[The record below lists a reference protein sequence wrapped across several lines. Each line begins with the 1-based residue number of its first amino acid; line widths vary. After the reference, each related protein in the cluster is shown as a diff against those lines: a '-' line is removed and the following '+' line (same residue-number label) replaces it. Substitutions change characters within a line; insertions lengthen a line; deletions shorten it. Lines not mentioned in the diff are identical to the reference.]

1 MVRAIS
7 VITLAHGGVSNKW
20 LVLLFVRIAYC
31 RNMTKATETKQLKAL
46 GNRIATV
53 RRERGITQEH
63 LAEKTGFTAVTIG
76 YIEQGRRSP
85 RVGTLFKIAECLKVP
100 VAELFKGL

>member
-1 MVRAIS
+1 MTRIS
-7 VITLAHGGVSNKW
+7 EA
-20 LVLLFVRIAYC
+20 
-31 RNMTKATETKQLKAL
+31 KQLKAL

-53 RRERGITQEH
+53 RRERGVTQEQ
-63 LAEKTGFTAVTIG
+63 LAEKTGFTSITIG

-85 RVGTLFKIAECLKVP
+85 RIATVFKIAECLKVP

>member
-1 MVRAIS
+1 MSRQS
-7 VITLAHGGVSNKW
+7 
-20 LVLLFVRIAYC
+20 
-31 RNMTKATETKQLKAL
+31 ETKQLKAL

-53 RRERGITQEH
+53 RRERGVTQEQ
-63 LAEKTGFTAVTIG
+63 LAELTGFTSITIG

-85 RVGTLFKIAECLKVP
+85 RIATVFKIAECLKVP

>member
-1 MVRAIS
+1 MD
-7 VITLAHGGVSNKW
+7 SNKW
-20 LVLLFVRIAYC
+20 LVLLTVRIYYR
-31 RNMTKATETKQLKAL
+31 RNMSRQSETKQLKAL

-53 RRERGITQEH
+53 RRERGVTQEQ
-63 LAEKTGFTAVTIG
+63 LAEKTGFTSITIG

-85 RVGTLFKIAECLKVP
+85 RIATVFKIAECLKVP

>member
-1 MVRAIS
+1 VNNVQHIYN
-7 VITLAHGGVSNKW
+7 SNKW
-20 LVLLFVRIAYC
+20 LVLLLVRIYYC
-31 RNMTKATETKQLKAL
+31 EGMVRQTEARQLKAL

-53 RRERGITQEH
+53 RRERGVTQEQ
-63 LAEKTGFTAVTIG
+63 LAEQTGFTSITIG

-85 RVGTLFKIAECLKVP
+85 RIATVFKIAECLKVP

>member
-1 MVRAIS
+1 
-7 VITLAHGGVSNKW
+7 
-20 LVLLFVRIAYC
+20 VLLVVRIYYC
-31 RNMTKATETKQLKAL
+31 GDMSRQSEEKQLKAL

-53 RRERGITQEH
+53 RRERGVTQEQ
-63 LAEKTGFTAVTIG
+63 LAEKTGFTSITIG

-85 RVGTLFKIAECLKVP
+85 RIATVFKIAECLKVP

>member
-1 MVRAIS
+1 MN
-7 VITLAHGGVSNKW
+7 SNKW
-20 LVLLFVRIAYC
+20 LVLLTVRIYYR
-31 RNMTKATETKQLKAL
+31 RNMSRQSETKQLKAL

-53 RRERGITQEH
+53 RRERGVTQEQ
-63 LAEKTGFTAVTIG
+63 LAEKTGFTSITIG

-85 RVGTLFKIAECLKVP
+85 RIATVFKIAECLKVP

>member
-1 MVRAIS
+1 
-7 VITLAHGGVSNKW
+7 
-20 LVLLFVRIAYC
+20 
-31 RNMTKATETKQLKAL
+31 MTRLSEAKQLKAL

-53 RRERGITQEH
+53 RRERGVTQEQ
-63 LAEKTGFTAVTIG
+63 LAEKTGFTSITIG

-85 RVGTLFKIAECLKVP
+85 RIATVFKIAECLRVP

>member
-1 MVRAIS
+1 
-7 VITLAHGGVSNKW
+7 
-20 LVLLFVRIAYC
+20 
-31 RNMTKATETKQLKAL
+31 MTRLSEAKQLKAL

-53 RRERGITQEH
+53 RRERSVTQEQ
-63 LAEKTGFTAVTIG
+63 LAEKTGFTSITIG

-85 RVGTLFKIAECLKVP
+85 RIATVFKIAECLKVP

>member
-1 MVRAIS
+1 M
-7 VITLAHGGVSNKW
+7 
-20 LVLLFVRIAYC
+20 LLTVRIYY
-31 RNMTKATETKQLKAL
+31 RKYMSRQSETKQLKAL

-53 RRERGITQEH
+53 RRERGVTQEQ
-63 LAEKTGFTAVTIG
+63 LAERTGFTSITIG

-85 RVGTLFKIAECLKVP
+85 RIATVFKIAECLKVP

>member
-1 MVRAIS
+1 M
-7 VITLAHGGVSNKW
+7 
-20 LVLLFVRIAYC
+20 LLTVRIYYC
-31 RNMTKATETKQLKAL
+31 GSMTRQSEEKQLKAL

-53 RRERGITQEH
+53 RRERGVTQEQ
-63 LAEKTGFTAVTIG
+63 LAEKTGFTSITIG

-85 RVGTLFKIAECLKVP
+85 RIATVFKIAECLKVP